1 MLGCFSGQRRVVTD
15 ESCTNGTRGS
25 MNFTAS
31 GPEPVSQSECV
42 FMPVLCVTKHCQF
55 VSVLMAEQE
64 ISRGRS
70 HMQVFVI
77 HQELKPWIR
86 SSEGVMTSGSS
97 RACLRVAVLTF
108 MLTR

>member
-25 MNFTAS
+25 VNFTAS

-64 ISRGRS
+64 ISRGR
-70 HMQVFVI
+70 HA
-77 HQELKPWIR
+77 
-86 SSEGVMTSGSS
+86 GVCHTP
-97 RACLRVAVLTF
+97 RAQTLDPFQRGCND
-108 MLTR
+108 